1 MRDLVQEDYETIRAL
16 LADLK
21 SLIRADHISAE
32 TKLQVIDRA
41 VTEAIAQPP
50 DAAREYLLRTIQEM
64 MGGGS

>member
-32 TKLQVIDRA
+32 TKLQAIDR
-41 VTEAIAQPP
+41 ERSP
-50 DAAREYLLRTIQEM
+50 RR
-64 MGGGS
+64 